1 MKVYHLPPLPSPPVI
16 FVALLTLSLAGCGG
30 GSTASAPSPTPP
42 PTPTSNIAV
51 TITACPTVVQRGV
64 TIVNGTPVYTCTASV
79 SNSSNTAVTWTS
91 SSTSSLKIDLTT
103 GVLTPLLRG
112 SVIITATSAA
122 DTTKSASVTIK
133 VVDRLFTSQAE
144 PLPWLPGLNGM
155 LLFYLETDGSDSA
168 ELLTTRECWD
178 PAVSPDH
185 KHVACGTFVIPT
197 DSVQFQST
205 ELIVVTTDGT
215 AAGTSASTP
224 LANVQTFSYAWSP
237 DGKKIV
243 FVGARKDPA
252 NSANTLVGVFT
263 INADLSGMTQL
274 TSESFAGNTI
284 RFPGPASFSP
294 DGKSIIYNVTADNNI
309 RVMNVDGT
317 NPMVLPVVGDG
328 PVFTRDGS
336 KILFV
341 NFTWDSAQ
349 SRYISQIESM
359 NPDGN
364 NVQAIV
370 NPGFSVQDFYYD
382 IAISPDGLQIAYDDS
397 NVGPGKIY
405 IANVDGSGATAIPGG
420 GSQGIGW

>member
-1 MKVYHLPPLPSPPVI
+1 
-16 FVALLTLSLAGCGG
+16 
-30 GSTASAPSPTPP
+30 
-42 PTPTSNIAV
+42 
-51 TITACPTVVQRGV
+51 
-64 TIVNGTPVYTCTASV
+64 
-79 SNSSNTAVTWTS
+79 
-91 SSTSSLKIDLTT
+91 
-103 GVLTPLLRG
+103 
-112 SVIITATSAA
+112 
-122 DTTKSASVTIK
+122 
-133 VVDRLFTSQAE
+133 
-144 PLPWLPGLNGM
+144 
-155 LLFYLETDGSDSA
+155 
-168 ELLTTRECWD
+168 
-178 PAVSPDH
+178 
-185 KHVACGTFVIPT
+185 
-197 DSVQFQST
+197 VQFQST

-284 RFPGPASFSP
+284 RSPGPASFSP

-364 NVQAIV
+364 SVQAIV

>member
-1 MKVYHLPPLPSPPVI
+1 
-16 FVALLTLSLAGCGG
+16 
-30 GSTASAPSPTPP
+30 
-42 PTPTSNIAV
+42 
-51 TITACPTVVQRGV
+51 
-64 TIVNGTPVYTCTASV
+64 
-79 SNSSNTAVTWTS
+79 
-91 SSTSSLKIDLTT
+91 LKIDLTT